1 MPNPI
6 TDFMLFVSQS
16 KEFDSIHP
24 VHYVGTGS
32 NVYGLSNRIHKE
44 HAGIH
49 MLDTREYLKH
59 PNYRI
64 QGDILRLSYSKS
76 GHRVSEDSKEKMY
89 SVTSFEIWK
98 FIDLYLKGSIVTY
111 DMLYLSPTYYDSEM
125 SQLLIMLRE
134 GITNKIGKE
143 AKTYAMNNWQKDRTD
158 QRKIVMSF
166 YRLLQA
172 IIFLREE
179 EYISEAKILWNYP
192 RFSELTYG
200 KKVFEKFKN
209 QNFKKT
215 RLSEK
220 EITGTAKELEHL
232 IDEINKASISTRL
245 PDATSKDML
254 LTLMDNIVT
263 KRTQLITL

>member
-1 MPNPI
+1 MANI
-6 TDFMLFVSQS
+6 TNDFIKFLCNT
-16 KEFDSIHP
+16 KEFDSICP
-24 VHYVGTGS
+24 VHYVNTGS

-49 MLDTREYLKH
+49 MLDTCEYLKH
-59 PNYRI
+59 PDYRI
-64 QGDILRLSYSKS
+64 QGDILRFSYNKT
-76 GHRVSEDSKEKMY
+76 GHRVLEDNKEKSY

-111 DMLYLSPTYYDSEM
+111 DMLYLSPTYYNSEM
-125 SQLLIMLRE
+125 LELLNMLRE

-179 EYISEAKILWNYP
+179 DYVSDADTLWEYP
-192 RFSELTYG
+192 RFSSFANG
-200 KKVFEKFKN
+200 KKVFEKFK
-209 QNFKKT
+209 QTNFRKT

-220 EITGTAKELEHL
+220 EITGTAKELEQL

-245 PDATSKDML
+245 PEATPKDIL
-254 LTLMDNIVT
+254 LTIMDNIVT
-263 KRTQLITL
+263 KRMQLITL